1 MTKVTK
7 RIIIGVLVLVAILAL
22 AWPKLNFSDGD
33 ASNGPPAQGGGS
45 TALRVD
51 AHVVTPQVLRD
62 RIFTTGSIRANEEV
76 DIRSE
81 TSGIITGI
89 YFQEGR
95 AVGKGALL
103 VKINDSELQAQ
114 LRKAEYRETLAVDR
128 EARQKQLYEKG
139 GISQEEYEATLNEV
153 NVLKSDVE
161 LIKAQIAKT
170 EIRAPFNGTIGLRQ
184 VSEGSYLS
192 PTTPITTLQDINPVK
207 IDFSIPERYAQRVQ
221 VGDDIVFQVAG
232 IDDSF
237 RGTIYASEPKI
248 EANTRTLLL
257 RARSN
262 NSDGRLLPGAFADIE
277 LVFEEI
283 PNALTVPSLAVIPEL
298 GGKKVYVVEDGKAFP
313 RPVETGI
320 RTEESVQIIDG
331 LLPQDTVIVSGIQ
344 QLRPGL
350 AVEVSVPATSNTT
363 ASAQAME

>member
-1 MTKVTK
+1 MNKTTK
-7 RIIIGVLVLVAILAL
+7 RIIIGVLVLIVILAL
-22 AWPKLNFSDGD
+22 AWPKLKSSGGE
-33 ASNGPPAQGGGS
+33 ASAGPPAQAGGGN
-45 TALRVD
+45 TVLQVN
-51 AHVVTPQVLRD
+51 AHVVTPEVLRD
-62 RIFTTGSIRANEEV
+62 RIFTTGSVRANEEV
-76 DIRSE
+76 EIRSE

-89 YFQEGR
+89 HFQEGR
-95 AVGKGALL
+95 NVGKGALL

-128 EARQKQLYEKG
+128 EVRQKQLYEKG

-184 VSEGSYLS
+184 VSEGSYI
-192 PTTPITTLQDINPVK
+192 TPSSAITTLQDINPVK

-221 VGDDIVFQVAG
+221 VGDDIFFSVEGRDGTFK
-232 IDDSF
+232 
-237 RGTIYASEPKI
+237 GTIYAQEPKI

-283 PNALTVPSLAVIPEL
+283 PNAITVPSLAVIPEL
-298 GGKKVYVVEDGKAFP
+298 GGKRVYVVQDGKAMP

-320 RTEESVQIIDG
+320 RTEESVQVIDG

-350 AVEVSVPATSNTT
+350 PVEVNVPTTSAVAAVE
-363 ASAQAME
+363 

>member
-1 MTKVTK
+1 MSKITK
-7 RIIIGVLVLVAILAL
+7 RILIGVVVLIAILAL
-22 AWPKLNFSDGD
+22 AWPKLNFSDGA
-33 ASNGPPAQGGGS
+33 ASNGPPAQARGDSGPLQVS
-45 TALRVD
+45 

-62 RIFTTGSIRANEEV
+62 RIFTTGSVRANEEV
-76 DIRSE
+76 EIRSE

-95 AVGKGALL
+95 RVGKGALL

-128 EARQKQLYEKG
+128 EGRQKQLFDKG

-192 PTTPITTLQDINPVK
+192 PTSPITTLQDINPVK
-207 IDFSIPERYAQRVQ
+207 IDFSIPERYAQRVSR
-221 VGDDIVFQVAG
+221 GDDIFFQVDG
-232 IDDSF
+232 IDGAF
-237 RGTIYASEPKI
+237 KGTIYASEPKI

-262 NSDGRLLPGAFADIE
+262 NADGRLLPGAFADIE
-277 LVFEEI
+277 LVFAEI
-283 PNALTVPSLAVIPEL
+283 PNALTVPSLAIIPEL
-298 GGKKVYVVEDGKAFP
+298 GGKKVYVVQGGKAMP

-320 RTEESVQIIDG
+320 RTNESVQIIDG
-331 LLPQDTVIVSGIQ
+331 LAPQDTVIVSGIQ

-350 AVEVSVPATSNTT
+350 PVEVALQNQTVESTN
-363 ASAQAME
+363 